1 MFVIKEHHHWCTR
14 GLGTSAIAE
23 QDGRFVSL
31 YISELLYKLK
41 MYQEVEIPKRGKYSM
56 SQDLPVLSFLFLVF
70 CFPFNVINLPGL
82 WIFCIFSDGTEYIF
96 SGCMCS
102 LRIMS
107 IKQNN

>member
-1 MFVIKEHHHWCTR
+1 
-14 GLGTSAIAE
+14 
-23 QDGRFVSL
+23 
-31 YISELLYKLK
+31 
-41 MYQEVEIPKRGKYSM
+41 M
-56 SQDLPVLSFLFLVF
+56 SQDLPVLSFLFLVFFFGLFVCFVF

-96 SGCMCS
+96 SVCMCS